1 MAPAAYTPYRRST
14 RMASPSD
21 IDAGTSLVAEP
32 IYIGTSTEALIEVQ
46 LDAWERGYQMAVQ
59 AMELLDT
66 FTEIASAAENA
77 CHEALRRYIPLDE
90 ERFCD
95 IFTLAW
101 CAGYC
106 SFKRENRSG
115 ARRPKHVPTACDDN
129 AGSFNVSRKP
139 AAEGR
144 A

>member
-1 MAPAAYTPYRRST
+1 MAFPTDTNAG
-14 RMASPSD
+14 ASLIAD
-21 IDAGTSLVAEP
+21 P

-46 LDAWERGYQMAVQ
+46 LDAWDRGFQMAAQ

-77 CHEALRRYIPLDE
+77 CDEALSRYIPLDE

-115 ARRPKHVPTACDDN
+115 TRRPKPTPTA
-129 AGSFNVSRKP
+129 
-139 AAEGR
+139 
-144 A
+144 